1 MPYVVESPVIMK
13 HRREFTKV
21 RSPPCCSKE
30 TSACPTKQSCCLLY
44 CMQLFLYLHFIND
57 TVGLS
62 ASTLKRT
69 LASLQKLSLRLYF
82 LCSYSYSASFCNEA
96 SKAFPH
102 ECVHMLLPTDA
113 IKLHVKLCPQTNLAS
128 SS

>member
-1 MPYVVESPVIMK
+1 MPHKAV
-13 HRREFTKV
+13 
-21 RSPPCCSKE
+21 
-30 TSACPTKQSCCLLY
+30 LLFIVL
-44 CMQLFLYLHFIND
+44 QLFLYLHFIND

-82 LCSYSYSASFCNEA
+82 LCSYSASFCNEA

-113 IKLHVKLCPQTNLAS
+113 SKLHVKLSPQTNLAS